1 MKKEEFVRKIYDA
14 AVKIGE
20 IDPIFVTAQAALE
33 SGWGAAAIGTYNI
46 FGITK
51 GSWKGECKLVLTTEY
66 FSSPDKRFGDG
77 ERVVGV
83 EKVGT
88 KRYRYSV
95 YRWFRVYASYEEC
108 LRDHLAI
115 LQKPMYADAWEYRK
129 DRHEFLR
136 RIAGRYATAPNY
148 VEIMESMFKSVER
161 RL

>member
-14 AVKIGE
+14 AVNIGE

-51 GSWKGECKLVLTTEY
+51 GSWKGECKLVLTTEF
-66 FSSPDKRFGDG
+66 FSSPDKKFASP
-77 ERVVGV
+77 
-83 EKVGT
+83 EKVVSVEQVGL

-95 YRWFRVYASYEEC
+95 YRLFRVYESYEEC

-115 LQKPMYADAWEYRK
+115 LQKPMYADAWVYRK

-136 RIAGRYATAPNY
+136 RIASRYATAPNY
-148 VEIMESMFKSVER
+148 VEIMESMFRSVER